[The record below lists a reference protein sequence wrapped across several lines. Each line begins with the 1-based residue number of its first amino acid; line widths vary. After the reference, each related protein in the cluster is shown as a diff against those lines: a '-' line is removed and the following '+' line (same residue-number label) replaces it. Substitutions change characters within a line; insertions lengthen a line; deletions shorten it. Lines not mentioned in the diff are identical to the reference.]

1 MTVAELA
8 QLLAVV
14 GAHPLSP
21 AYPVWEL
28 ARPRWPFSRRARD
41 FEATQVRLLDAVR
54 ALPWSVF
61 LRTAVDPRLA
71 ALRATWQPA
80 ARETFV
86 LPAEPAS
93 QALLARVLAAG
104 GWTLYLADQPVPT
117 GTLPDGFAAAP
128 SELATFAA
136 AHGVP
141 VLVVAAPTNQR
152 WRLVVEPAAVPKA
165 AAA

>member
-1 MTVAELA
+1 VTVAELA

-41 FEATQVRLLDAVR
+41 FEASQVRVLDAVR
-54 ALPWSVF
+54 ALPWTAF
-61 LRTAVDPRLA
+61 LRTPGDPRLA
-71 ALRATWQPA
+71 ALRATWQAA

-86 LPAEPAS
+86 LPKEPGS
-93 QALLARVLAAG
+93 QVLLGRVLAPG
-104 GWTLYLADQPVPT
+104 GWTLYLADDPVPPAL
-117 GTLPDGFAAAP
+117 LPDGFARPPA
-128 SELATFAA
+128 ELAAFAA

-141 VLVVAAPTNQR
+141 VLVAAARTNQR
-152 WRLVVEPAAVPKA
+152 WRLVVEPAAVPA
-165 AAA
+165 AVAA